1 MCVPVCQYNPWSPFW
16 TRKQIVAG
24 GQEKGRILLSC
35 VGQMRNPR
43 DNSLSCNY
51 CLLYYYYY
59 YLPIDKRRRK
69 SGSRREF
76 QEDELCR
83 GTEGGYDGSWEVYP
97 DCRTTVLEPIDLSVT
112 SNSFVCFINGTCEP
126 SQREREGPASVLG
139 LPCLW
144 TMLGI

>member
-1 MCVPVCQYNPWSPFW
+1 MCLSVNITHGRHAGRES
-16 TRKQIVAG
+16 IVVR

-51 CLLYYYYY
+51 CLYYY
-59 YLPIDKRRRK
+59 YLPIDMSGRR

-76 QEDELCR
+76 QEDEDELCR

-112 SNSFVCFINGTCEP
+112 SNSFVCFINETCEP
-126 SQREREGPASVLG
+126 SQRVLRVSWG
-139 LPCLW
+139 WLPCLW

>member
-1 MCVPVCQYNPWSPFW
+1 MPVCQYNPWSPFW

-24 GQEKGRILLSC
+24 GQEKGRTLLSC
-35 VGQMRNPR
+35 VGQIPNLR

-51 CLLYYYYY
+51 CLLYYYY
-59 YLPIDKRRRK
+59 LPIDKRRRR

-83 GTEGGYDGSWEVYP
+83 GTEGDYDGSWEVYP

-126 SQREREGPASVLG
+126 SQRVRESPASVLG

>member
-35 VGQMRNPR
+35 VDQMRCPR

-51 CLLYYYYY
+51 CLLYYYY

-126 SQREREGPASVLG
+126 SQREREKVLRVSWGCLVCGP
-139 LPCLW
+139 C
-144 TMLGI
+144 